1 MTKYDKKVYNTNAGK
16 KIGRDSLNT
25 KEGTQQC
32 NIPRK
37 IVELAK
43 KCAESEE
50 SEEVDIFISALLVRA
65 GQRIPQ
71 PASNLPQKAKAIC

>member
-1 MTKYDKKVYNTNAGK
+1 MAINHKKYYNASAGK
-16 KIGRDSLNT
+16 NIGRDSLDT

-50 SEEVDIFISALLVRA
+50 PEEVDIFISALLVQA
-65 GQRIPQ
+65 GQRIPR
-71 PASNLPQKAKAIC
+71 PASNPPQKAKAIC